1 MRRKAP
7 DEGPPAVAG
16 PGQGLVGG
24 SGSNGTNRGADRGA
38 QRTRRVRSISH
49 VGERMFDHARSIEG
63 SRLRIAGRVR
73 SSILDAMDLGTAANV
88 ATTLAVVIGVVF
100 GLAQLRQAVRDRRDH
115 AAVDIV
121 RTVQTQ
127 EVRRAVGTILRLP
140 DDVDPD
146 VIRSDPA
153 LLDAA
158 LAVDSAC
165 EMWGSM

>member
-1 MRRKAP
+1 
-7 DEGPPAVAG
+7 
-16 PGQGLVGG
+16 
-24 SGSNGTNRGADRGA
+24 
-38 QRTRRVRSISH
+38 
-49 VGERMFDHARSIEG
+49 
-63 SRLRIAGRVR
+63 
-73 SSILDAMDLGTAANV
+73 MDLGTAANV

-127 EVRRAVGTILRLP
+127 EVRRAVGRILSLP

-146 VIRSDPA
+146 VIRGDPA

-165 EMWGSM
+165 EMWGSMVFEGVVDLHTLDRMVGGWVRGTWHRLRRWVESERANSRNPNVGEWWQWVYERLEVDPDPGKAQGAHIAYRGTRRR